1 MGKAGASMDT
11 RKRQQ
16 RRSRRKAGIVDA
28 AARLLV
34 EKGLE
39 ELSLTAIARAAG
51 ISKGTLYYYY
61 ATKEALVFDI
71 AKKHVGDITDFLF
84 DLMDTGEGK
93 AQPEELIYW
102 LLYKHKRNPIRMRLH
117 LNLVYQAM
125 RGNEDLRER
134 YRETYAYWHA
144 RAREALLRLF
154 PDHDDHSTLAH
165 MLITTID
172 GLNVQTMLGLETVSA
187 KKAARFLAA
196 GAAGSGP
203 PASCD

>member
-1 MGKAGASMDT
+1 MDT
-11 RKRQQ
+11 RERQK
-16 RRSRRKAGIVDA
+16 RRSRRRAGIVDA
-28 AARLLV
+28 AGRLLV
-34 EKGLE
+34 ERGLAA
-39 ELSLTAIARAAG
+39 LSLTAIARAAG

-61 ATKEALVFDI
+61 PTKEALVFDI
-71 AKKHVGDITDFLF
+71 AKKHVGDITDFIF
-84 DLMDTGEGK
+84 ELMDTGGGK
-93 AQPEELIYW
+93 APPEELIYW

-125 RGNEDLRER
+125 NGNADLKQR

-144 RAREALLRLF
+144 RAREALVRLF
-154 PDHDDHSTLAH
+154 PGHDDHDTMAH

-196 GAAGSGP
+196 GAIHGETPVEGR
-203 PASCD
+203 